1 MQSGTLTPLKDV
13 MFWMGDYL
21 IFLVL
26 VALTESLNSTESL
39 TDTETGVPELLT
51 VKNNQRLEQKQ
62 SSESDP
68 TATASKL
75 NDTREQRHGIALNVS
90 QNKAT
95 IDNIIMNDTRVREH
109 TLAFNVSQNEATI
122 GPIIMNDARVHDHGI
137 AFNLTQ
143 NKVAI
148 ENIITN
154 DTRVRDH
161 ELAFNVSHNESTTGP
176 IKINDARVH
185 ENGMHLNVSQNEAK
199 MKDTSV
205 HGHELASNAPQNV
218 STTEHIIM
226 NDTNVH
232 EHEQALNVPHNEA
245 TIEPIILNDT
255 RVYEHGLALNV
266 SQNEATIDNDTADGI
281 TKADFNKS
289 KFVSGGIHVT
299 VNNMTAVEDDH
310 RRLHKI
316 IRYRHQRIKGTG
328 YPISNAT
335 VRQRLTSV
343 SGEHNNTNGTEIYDA
358 HLQNVSV
365 EYDNVTDTV
374 DKTDDKSDQ
383 NITDSGYNDTE
394 VIIKTR
400 KTPKKAVVDI
410 DTNNLDNKTAH
421 YMGQNL
427 ASVNDTK
434 EAFVNTDELLQH
446 NVTGETSDGLND
458 YETETKLRE
467 NEIKTDDSSTEY
479 TPYRDATLQQHL
491 EETSSRTTE
500 PILVPKSIPWITIN
514 QTVEEDD
521 IVEMVPE
528 AVQIWLHNIAEI
540 DEEDDDWSWTG
551 STIWDDYRVIG
562 EFYEYGLEQDSSV
575 LAAILAGNSDR
586 SIL

>member
-39 TDTETGVPELLT
+39 TETETGVSELLAF
-51 VKNNQRLEQKQ
+51 KNYQRLEQKQ
-62 SSESDP
+62 LSESDS
-68 TATASKL
+68 TATVSKL
-75 NDTREQRHGIALNVS
+75 NETRVHGHGIAFNVSQNKAKIESIIINDTRVREYELAFNVSQIEAKIGPIIINYNREHEHELVLNVS
-90 QNKAT
+90 QNKA
-95 IDNIIMNDTRVREH
+95 IIN
-109 TLAFNVSQNEATI
+109 
-122 GPIIMNDARVHDHGI
+122 
-137 AFNLTQ
+137 
-143 NKVAI
+143 
-148 ENIITN
+148 
-154 DTRVRDH
+154 
-161 ELAFNVSHNESTTGP
+161 
-176 IKINDARVH
+176 
-185 ENGMHLNVSQNEAK
+185 
-199 MKDTSV
+199 DTSV
-205 HGHELASNAPQNV
+205 HEHGLASNAPQNV
-218 STTEHIIM
+218 ATKEHIIM
-226 NDTNVH
+226 NDTNEH
-232 EHEQALNVPHNEA
+232 EHEQALNVPHNA
-245 TIEPIILNDT
+245 TTIEPIIMNDT
-255 RVYEHGLALNV
+255 RVYEHELAINVSQNETTKEHIIMNDTRVYEHELALNA
-266 SQNEATIDNDTADGI
+266 SQNEATIDNDTAEGE
-281 TKADFNKS
+281 TKTDFNKS
-289 KFVSGGIHVT
+289 EFAVGGIRVT
-299 VNNMTAVEDDH
+299 VNNMTAVEDNH
-310 RRLHKI
+310 RSLHKI
-316 IRYRHQRIKGTG
+316 IRYRHQRINGTG

-335 VRQRLTSV
+335 VRYRLTNV
-343 SGEHNNTNGTEIYDA
+343 SADHNNTNGTEIYDA
-358 HLQNVSV
+358 HLQNVSG

-446 NVTGETSDGLND
+446 NVTGETSDGLNY
-458 YETETKLRE
+458 YETETKWRE
-467 NEIKTDDSSTEY
+467 NEIATEDSSTEY
-479 TPYRDATLQQHL
+479 TPYRDTTLQQHL

-500 PILVPKSIPWITIN
+500 PILVPKTIPWITIN
-514 QTVEEDD
+514 RTVVDDD

-528 AVQIWLHNIAEI
+528 AVQIWFRNIAEI
-540 DEEDDDWSWTG
+540 DEDDDDWSWTG
-551 STIWDDYRVIG
+551 NTIWDDYRVIG
-562 EFYEYGLEQDSSV
+562 GFYEYGLEQDSSV